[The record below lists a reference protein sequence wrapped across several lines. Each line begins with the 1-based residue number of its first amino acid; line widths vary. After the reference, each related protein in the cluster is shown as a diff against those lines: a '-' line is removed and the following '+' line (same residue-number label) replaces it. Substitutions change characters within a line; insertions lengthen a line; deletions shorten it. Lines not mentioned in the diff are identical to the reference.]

1 MRVPEVVREGWHVVL
16 EMAET
21 MPGPPAIV
29 WELITDWEHQDDWML
44 EARDFTVLSKKRE
57 GVGVE
62 AEATIRVAG
71 ITTRDKVR
79 VIGWDP
85 PRRLVIEHHGWVSGR
100 GEMSLTPL
108 KGNRTHL
115 FWREELYPPI
125 GIFGSVG
132 MTALKPVMG
141 RIFGRDLKILAGLVR
156 AAARQGGTGN
166 PKAQKRPPVA

>member
-1 MRVPEVVREGWHVVL
+1 MQVPDIVRNGWRVVL

-21 MPGPPAIV
+21 MPGPPEVV

-44 EARDFTVLSKKRE
+44 EARDFTVTSEKDK

-79 VIGWDP
+79 VTGWDP
-85 PRRLVIEHHGWVSGR
+85 PRKLVIEHGGWVSGR
-100 GEMSLTPL
+100 GMMSLTPL
-108 KGNRTHL
+108 KGSRTHL
-115 FWREELYPPI
+115 FWREELYPPA
-125 GIFGSVG
+125 GILGSIG

-141 RIFGRDLKILAGLVR
+141 RVFGRDLKVLAGLVR
-156 AAARQGGTGN
+156 AAARRAGPGN
-166 PKAQKRPPVA
+166 PQARKSPPVA

>member
-1 MRVPEVVREGWHVVL
+1 VPVL
-16 EMAET
+16 LELAEIA
-21 MPGPPAIV
+21 PAEPRIV
-29 WELITDWEHQDDWML
+29 WELVTDWEHQGDWML
-44 EARDFTVLSKKRE
+44 EARDFTMLSKKRQ

-85 PRRLVIEHHGWVSGR
+85 PRRLVIEHRGWVSGR

-125 GIFGSVG
+125 GILGSAG

-141 RIFGRDLKILAGLVR
+141 HIFGRDLKILAGLVR
-156 AAARQGGTGN
+156 AAARQGETGN
-166 PKAQKRPPVA
+166 PEAGERPPVA